1 MKKILVIED
10 EKPVLTN
17 IIEILESGG
26 FNAIGAE
33 NGEVG
38 VQLATQEIP
47 DLIICDIMMPVL
59 DGYGVLTKLRSQPL
73 TEIIPFIFLTAKADK
88 GDLRQGM
95 NLGADDYI
103 SKPFR
108 RKELLE
114 AVNTRLEKQAAVMQ
128 KYMSQFQRAEGLLSK
143 MQDLQQLSETKEGLL
158 MKLISDLRDPLSKI
172 NLAIKMLKNT
182 PPGASHDRYLEILQ
196 EEFDKEIALLNQVSD
211 LQELLTLDN
220 VKLLRQ
226 FNLIKTKS
234 SMKSD
239 KKLY

>member
-26 FNAIGAE
+26 FSAIGAE
-33 NGEVG
+33 NGEIG

-88 GDLRQGM
+88 SDLRQGM

-108 RKELLE
+108 RRELLE

-128 KYMSQFQRAEGLLSK
+128 KYISQFQRAEGLLAK

-182 PPGASHDRYLEILQ
+182 PPGASRDRYLEILQ

-211 LQELLTLDN
+211 VQELLTLDN

-226 FNLIKTKS
+226 FNLIEVKSSTKS
-234 SMKSD
+234 EQ
-239 KKLY
+239 KLY

>member
-47 DLIICDIMMPVL
+47 DLIICDVMMPVL

-128 KYMSQFQRAEGLLSK
+128 KYMSQFQRAEELLSK

-182 PPGASHDRYLEILQ
+182 PPGASRDRYLEILQ
-196 EEFDKEIALLNQVSD
+196 EEFDKEIALLNQVSN

-226 FNLIKTKS
+226 FNLIEAKS
-234 SMKSD
+234 KPD
-239 KKLY
+239 

>member
-10 EKPVLTN
+10 EAPVLTN
-17 IIEILESGG
+17 IVEILESGG

-33 NGEVG
+33 NGQVG

-59 DGYGVLTKLRSQPL
+59 DGYGVLTQLRSQPL

-114 AVNTRLEKQAAVMQ
+114 AVNIRLEKQAAVVG
-128 KYMSQFQRAEGLLSK
+128 KYMSQFQRAEGLLAK

-158 MKLISDLRDPLSKI
+158 VKLIGDLRDPLSKI

-182 PPGASHDRYLEILQ
+182 PPGASRDRYLEILQ
-196 EEFDKEIALLNQVSD
+196 EEFDKEISLLNQVSD
-211 LQELLTLDN
+211 VQELLTLDN

-226 FNLIKTKS
+226 FNLIERKASIKQ
-234 SMKSD
+234 D
-239 KKLY
+239 KKL

>member
-47 DLIICDIMMPVL
+47 DLIICDVMMPVL

-158 MKLISDLRDPLSKI
+158 MKLINDLRDPLSKI

-182 PPGASHDRYLEILQ
+182 PPGASRDRYLEILQ
-196 EEFDKEIALLNQVSD
+196 EEFDKEIALLNQVSEV
-211 LQELLTLDN
+211 QELLTLDN

-226 FNLIKTKS
+226 FNLIEAKS

-239 KKLY
+239 KKLH

>member
-128 KYMSQFQRAEGLLSK
+128 KYMSQFQRAEELLSK

-182 PPGASHDRYLEILQ
+182 PPGASRDRYLEILQ
-196 EEFDKEIALLNQVSD
+196 EEFDKEIALLNQVSN

-226 FNLIKTKS
+226 FNLIEAKS

>member
-26 FNAIGAE
+26 FSAIGAE

-47 DLIICDIMMPVL
+47 DLIICDVMMPVL

-158 MKLISDLRDPLSKI
+158 MKLIGDLRDPLSKI

-182 PPGASHDRYLEILQ
+182 PPGASRDRYLEILQ

-211 LQELLTLDN
+211 VQELLTLDN

-226 FNLIKTKS
+226 FNLIEAKS

>member
-1 MKKILVIED
+1 MKKILAIED

-33 NGEVG
+33 NGAVG
-38 VQLATQEIP
+38 VQLATKEIP
-47 DLIICDIMMPVL
+47 DLIICDVMMPVL
-59 DGYGVLTKLRSQPL
+59 DGYGVLKQLRSQPL
-73 TEIIPFIFLTAKADK
+73 TEIIPFVFLTAKADK

-95 NLGADDYI
+95 NLGADDYL

-128 KYMSQFQRAEGLLSK
+128 KYLSQVQMAQGLQAK

-158 MKLISDLRDPLSKI
+158 MKLVGDLRDPLSKI

-182 PPGASHDRYLEILQ
+182 PPGASRDRYLEILQ

-211 LQELLTLDN
+211 VQELLTLDN

-226 FNLIKTKS
+226 FNLIDGKS
-234 SMKSD
+234 GIKPE
-239 KKLY
+239 

>member
-10 EKPVLTN
+10 EAPVLTN

-33 NGEVG
+33 NGEKG
-38 VQLATQEIP
+38 VQLATQQIP
-47 DLIICDIMMPVL
+47 DLIICDVMMPVL
-59 DGYGVLTKLRSQPL
+59 DGYGVLEKLRSQPL

-88 GDLRQGM
+88 SDLRQGM
-95 NLGADDYI
+95 NLGADDYL

-114 AVNTRLEKQAAVMQ
+114 AVNTRLEKQAAIMQ
-128 KYMSQFQRAEGLLSK
+128 KYISQVQQTEGLLAK

-158 MKLISDLRDPLSKI
+158 IKLIGDLRDPLSKI

-182 PPGASHDRYLEILQ
+182 PPGASRNRYLEILQ
-196 EEFDKEIALLNQVSD
+196 EEFEKEISLLNQVSD
-211 LQELLTLDN
+211 VQELLTLDN

-226 FNLIKTKS
+226 FNLIEAKSNIKPNTKS
-234 SMKSD
+234 
-239 KKLY
+239 

>member
-26 FNAIGAE
+26 FRAIGAE
-33 NGEVG
+33 NGEIG

-88 GDLRQGM
+88 GDQRQGM

-114 AVNTRLEKQAAVMQ
+114 AVNIRLEKQAAVMQ
-128 KYMSQFQRAEGLLSK
+128 KYISQFQRAEGLLSK

-182 PPGASHDRYLEILQ
+182 PPGASRDRYLEILQ

-211 LQELLTLDN
+211 VQELLTLDN

-226 FNLIKTKS
+226 FNLIEAKS
-234 SMKSD
+234 IMKSD

>member
-1 MKKILVIED
+1 MQKILVIED
-10 EKPVLTN
+10 EKAVLKN

-26 FNAIGAE
+26 FNALGAE
-33 NGEVG
+33 NGQLG
-38 VQLATQEIP
+38 VQLATQQIP
-47 DLIICDIMMPVL
+47 DLIICDVMMPVL
-59 DGYGVLTKLRSQPL
+59 DGYGVLKQLRSQPL

-95 NLGADDYI
+95 NLGADDYL

-114 AVNTRLEKQAAVMQ
+114 AVNTRLEKQATVVQ
-128 KYMSQFQRAEGLLSK
+128 KYMSQFERAEELLAK

-158 MKLISDLRDPLSKI
+158 IKLIGDLRDPLSKI

-182 PPGASHDRYLEILQ
+182 PPGASRDRYLEILQ

-211 LQELLTLDN
+211 VQELLTLDN
-220 VKLLRQ
+220 VKLLRK
-226 FNLIKTKS
+226 FNLIEGRSSRKT
-234 SMKSD
+234 D
-239 KKLY
+239 RYF

>member
-10 EKPVLTN
+10 EAPVLTN

-33 NGEVG
+33 NGEKG
-38 VQLATQEIP
+38 VQVATQQIP
-47 DLIICDIMMPVL
+47 DLIICDVMMPVL
-59 DGYGVLTKLRSQPL
+59 DGYGVLEKLRSQPL

-88 GDLRQGM
+88 RDLRQGM
-95 NLGADDYI
+95 NLGADDYL

-114 AVNTRLEKQAAVMQ
+114 AVNTRLEKQAAIMQ
-128 KYMSQFQRAEGLLSK
+128 KYISQVQQTEGLLAK

-158 MKLISDLRDPLSKI
+158 LKLIGDLRDPLSKI

-182 PPGASHDRYLEILQ
+182 PPGASRNRYLEILQ
-196 EEFDKEIALLNQVSD
+196 EEFEKEISLLNQVSD
-211 LQELLTLDN
+211 VQELLTLDN

-226 FNLIKTKS
+226 FNLIEGKSNIKTN
-234 SMKSD
+234 
-239 KKLY
+239 KKL

>member
-47 DLIICDIMMPVL
+47 DLIICDVMMPVL

-158 MKLISDLRDPLSKI
+158 MKLIGDLRDPLSKI

-182 PPGASHDRYLEILQ
+182 PPGASRDRYLEILQ

-211 LQELLTLDN
+211 VQELLTLDN

-226 FNLIKTKS
+226 FNLIEAKS

>member
-26 FNAIGAE
+26 FSAIGAE
-33 NGEVG
+33 NGEIG

-88 GDLRQGM
+88 SDLRQGM

-103 SKPFR
+103 AKPFR
-108 RKELLE
+108 RRELLE

-128 KYMSQFQRAEGLLSK
+128 KYISQFQRAEGLLAK

-182 PPGASHDRYLEILQ
+182 PPGASRDRYLEILQ

-211 LQELLTLDN
+211 VQELLTLDN

-226 FNLIKTKS
+226 FNLIEVKSSTKS
-234 SMKSD
+234 EQ
-239 KKLY
+239 KLY

>member
-10 EKPVLTN
+10 EKSVLTN

-128 KYMSQFQRAEGLLSK
+128 KYMSQFQRAEELLSK
-143 MQDLQQLSETKEGLL
+143 MRDLQQLSETKEGLL

-182 PPGASHDRYLEILQ
+182 PPGASRDRYLEILQ

-226 FNLIKTKS
+226 FNLIETKS

>member
-128 KYMSQFQRAEGLLSK
+128 KYMSQFQRAEGLLAK

-182 PPGASHDRYLEILQ
+182 PPGASRDRYLEILQ

-211 LQELLTLDN
+211 VQELLTLDN

-226 FNLIKTKS
+226 FNLIEVKSSTKS
-234 SMKSD
+234 EQ
-239 KKLY
+239 KLY

>member
-10 EKPVLTN
+10 EKPVLIN

-38 VQLATQEIP
+38 VQLATQQIP
-47 DLIICDIMMPVL
+47 DLIICDIMMPAL
-59 DGYGVLTKLRSQPL
+59 DGYGVLQKLRSQPL

-95 NLGADDYI
+95 NLGADDYL

-114 AVNTRLEKQAAVMQ
+114 AVNTRLEKQAAIMQ
-128 KYMSQFQRAEGLLSK
+128 KYVSQVQQTQGLLAK

-158 MKLISDLRDPLSKI
+158 MKLIGDLRDPLSKI

-182 PPGASHDRYLEILQ
+182 PPGASRDRYLEILQ
-196 EEFDKEIALLNQVSD
+196 EEFDKEISLLNQVSD
-211 LQELLTLDN
+211 VQELLTLDN

-226 FNLIKTKS
+226 FNLIEAKS
-234 SMKSD
+234 NMKSN
-239 KKLY
+239 KKS

>member
-26 FNAIGAE
+26 FSAIGAE
-33 NGEVG
+33 NGEIG

-88 GDLRQGM
+88 SDLRQGM

-103 SKPFR
+103 AKPFR
-108 RKELLE
+108 RRELLE

-128 KYMSQFQRAEGLLSK
+128 KYISQFQRAEGLLAK

-158 MKLISDLRDPLSKI
+158 VKLISDLRDPLSKI

-182 PPGASHDRYLEILQ
+182 PPGASRDRYLEILQ

-211 LQELLTLDN
+211 VQELLTLDN

-226 FNLIKTKS
+226 FNLIEVKSSTKS
-234 SMKSD
+234 EQ
-239 KKLY
+239 KLY

>member
-26 FNAIGAE
+26 FRAIGAE
-33 NGEVG
+33 NGEIG

-114 AVNTRLEKQAAVMQ
+114 AVNIRLEKQAAVMQ
-128 KYMSQFQRAEGLLSK
+128 KYISQFQRAEGLLSK

-182 PPGASHDRYLEILQ
+182 PPGASRDRYLEILQ

-211 LQELLTLDN
+211 VQELLTLDN

-226 FNLIKTKS
+226 FNLIEAKS
-234 SMKSD
+234 IMKSD